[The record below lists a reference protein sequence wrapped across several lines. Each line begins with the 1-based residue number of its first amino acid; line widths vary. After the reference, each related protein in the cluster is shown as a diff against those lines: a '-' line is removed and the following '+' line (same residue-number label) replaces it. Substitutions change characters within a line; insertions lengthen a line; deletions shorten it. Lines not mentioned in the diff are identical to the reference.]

1 MVEFID
7 LDRVEL
13 AVSEA
18 RILDKIVFR
27 TFGLISFFLLHLDL
41 LEEVSVNG
49 VKAIGIVVEA
59 IETFVA
65 EVLFYG
71 NVAETGLL
79 DFLRVQFVFS
89 RKNLLSMVV
98 VPSPFVNVRQALV
111 SLVYLLEFLLRVFT
125 FVLVRV
131 EN

>member
-1 MVEFID
+1 LVEFID
-7 LDRVEL
+7 LDGVEF

-18 RILDKIVFR
+18 RILDKIVLR
-27 TFGLISFFLLHLDL
+27 TFGLIGFFLLHLDL

-49 VKAIGIVVEA
+49 VEAIGIVVEA
-59 IETFVA
+59 IETFLA

-71 NVAETGLL
+71 NVAETSLF

-98 VPSPFVNVRQALV
+98 VPSPFVRVRQALV

-125 FVLVRV
+125 FVLIRV